1 MSSQPFAEEPRGGQ
15 VWAPRNMPISR
26 LCLGPPLTSQA
37 PPCRALRQQ
46 TGLRDLGKGE
56 GVPSCL
62 AGRQREDFQSLP
74 ACHPV
79 SSQGQPQ
86 PQTLGRASSLSLGSP
101 TAASV
106 SFEIG

>member
-1 MSSQPFAEEPRGGQ
+1 MSSQPFAEEPRRGQ

-56 GVPSCL
+56 GGPSCL

-86 PQTLGRASSLSLGSP
+86 TLWAGPGQSLFLVSWVPNSSIRL
-101 TAASV
+101 
-106 SFEIG
+106 F